1 MDECA
6 IDALIDLII
15 LLLYRAYRSYILD
28 IRINVYAQN
37 TKKQKLKSNN
47 EFRK

>member
-37 TKKQKLKSNN
+37 IKKNRN
-47 EFRK
+47 